1 MPFLTNGMKDF
12 IKEFKQ
18 FISKGNVLD
27 LAIGVVIGGAFG
39 KIVTS
44 LVTDVITPIIGMI
57 IGGVRFNS
65 LRLGQ
70 VTIGNFIQA
79 TIDFLI
85 ISFVIFIVVKAI
97 NKFKKEEKAEEKIP
111 NQEKLLMEIRDLLNK

>member
-1 MPFLTNGMKDF
+1 MKDF